1 MGLQLPAELTEPLSW
16 IGLDWPQADE
26 ELLFAA
32 GQQWLAFG
40 ARLQAAGQGANAAAD
55 AVTQHNSGTT
65 TDAFRQWWDRDD
77 GPRTRLLEDAIAA
90 QLIGSV
96 LIIFAA
102 MTLAMKI
109 VFIIQLIVLL
119 VQVTMAIASAV
130 ATFGAS
136 TATVPG
142 FIAATRIICQR
153 LVKQI
158 VKQVQTELKQI
169 LEQAKKLLKIVK
181 GKGRRSAPG
190 SGPGELPPRIVDGS
204 TLPTKRMD
212 PKYRY
217 ETDPNRHPFPGQSV
231 HYMDEAELEAHRVV
245 VGRDGLLYRSDGTL
259 LDTRAGS
266 SVHEGGGGRAIFV
279 MDERGNLYA
288 STYQQVGE
296 FHHSSFLGGKPV
308 AGAGEIGVVDGRL
321 EILTDH
327 SGHYQP
333 GRSFTDQVANNLRG
347 AGVKDNF
354 TIDYWAPE
362 GT

>member
-55 AVTQHNSGTT
+55 AVTQYNSGTT
-65 TDAFRQWWDRDD
+65 ADAFRQWWDRDD
-77 GPRTRLLEDAIAA
+77 GPRARLLEDAIAA

-109 VFIIQLIVLL
+109 AFIIQLIVLL

-169 LEQAKKLLKIVK
+169 LEQAKKLLKLVRTGGAKRAARKVEKQIADDLKRVNPK
-181 GKGRRSAPG
+181 FDTSTPHYSANCTHCVQAYELRRRGIDVEATALPDQYHPFLGRPLDAVEGPWGRQFTPASRPDIESAFKDFGPG
-190 SGPGELPPRIVDGS
+190 SRGVVYIKWNGNGAHVFNVENVGGEVRFIDGQNGMADAAGYFDLGGATRFVRLDDVETPS
-204 TLPTKRMD
+204 TLS
-212 PKYRY
+212 
-217 ETDPNRHPFPGQSV
+217 E
-231 HYMDEAELEAHRVV
+231 
-245 VGRDGLLYRSDGTL
+245 
-259 LDTRAGS
+259 
-266 SVHEGGGGRAIFV
+266 FV
-279 MDERGNLYA
+279 R
-288 STYQQVGE
+288 
-296 FHHSSFLGGKPV
+296 PV
-308 AGAGEIGVVDGRL
+308 E
-321 EILTDH
+321 
-327 SGHYQP
+327 
-333 GRSFTDQVANNLRG
+333 
-347 AGVKDNF
+347 
-354 TIDYWAPE
+354 
-362 GT
+362 